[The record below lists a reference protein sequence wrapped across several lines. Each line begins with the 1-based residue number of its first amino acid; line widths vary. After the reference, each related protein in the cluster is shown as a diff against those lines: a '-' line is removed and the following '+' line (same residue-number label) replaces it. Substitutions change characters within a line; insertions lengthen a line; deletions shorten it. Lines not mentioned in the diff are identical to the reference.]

1 MCQSVKYEIRGDCR
15 DIIACHCNECRK
27 ASGHFTAATAT
38 RPENLKLIERQGL
51 KWYRSSPIAQRGF
64 CSNCGAT
71 LFWKPDSGDRVS
83 IYVGTIDGDTELQLS
98 SHIYV
103 EEMGDYYK
111 IEDGT
116 PQFSKDGAT
125 LTLE

>member
-1 MCQSVKYEIRGDCR
+1 M
-15 DIIACHCNECRK
+15 
-27 ASGHFTAATAT
+27 
-38 RPENLKLIERQGL
+38 
-51 KWYRSSPIAQRGF
+51 
-64 CSNCGAT
+64 
-71 LFWKPDSGDRVS
+71 S
-83 IYVGTIDGDTELQLS
+83 IYVGTIDGHTELNLT